1 MGFRQITRSIAVGA
15 AAAVVAG
22 CAQQMPGPGQSAMAG
37 QRQCFLPSQVT
48 GFNAIN
54 DDTVHV
60 FVGVNDVYSLELAGP
75 CQNVDWSMQIGIRS
89 TGGSNWVCG
98 GMDAELLVPSS
109 LGTNRCLVTNIQ
121 QLSPEAAKAAR
132 SGRGS

>member
-1 MGFRQITRSIAVGA
+1 MDFRHTARFLAAVA
-15 AAAVVAG
+15 AAAVIAG
-22 CAQQMPGPGQSAMAG
+22 CAQQMQAPGQSAMAG

-60 FVGVNDVYSLELAGP
+60 FVGTKDVYSLDLAGP
-75 CQNVDWSMQIGIRS
+75 CQDVDWSTQIGIRS
-89 TGGSNWVCG
+89 TGGSTWVCG
-98 GMDAELLVPSS
+98 GFDAELLVPGP

-132 SGRGS
+132 SARGS